1 METTDVLVVGA
12 GPTGLMLATEL
23 ALAGARCRVLDRRT
37 DAPNTTRA
45 FAVHAR
51 TPELLDARGMA
62 DELLPRG
69 IPVREIAPAPGAVI
83 DLGALDSRFP
93 MILIAPQSGTEHVL
107 ERRARDLGVEIDRG
121 AEVVGLRQDAQR
133 VVVELEG
140 GGAETAQ
147 YVVGCDGTARC
158 ASCSA
163 SRSPAPSTR
172 PTSCSPTSASPRR
185 RRRRCSPRPA
195 RRAR

>member
-1 METTDVLVVGA
+1 
-12 GPTGLMLATEL
+12 MLATEL
-23 ALAGARCRVLDRRT
+23 ALAGVRCRVLDRRT

-51 TPELLDARGMA
+51 TLELLDARGMA

-121 AEVVGLRQDAQR
+121 AEVVGLRQEAQR

-147 YVVGCDGTARC
+147 YVVG
-158 ASCSA
+158 
-163 SRSPAPSTR
+163 
-172 PTSCSPTSASPRR
+172 
-185 RRRRCSPRPA
+185 
-195 RRAR
+195 